1 MFLFKQDDQALVSKA
16 LMSDAKAW
24 KKLVTKYER
33 LVFNQCYRLLSNADD
48 ALDLTQDIFIAVFR
62 NLPSF
67 RGDSSFKTWLMKI
80 SHHRIVDHIRRN
92 RNHENI
98 DDHENISCQQSTP
111 EMSSS
116 NHSSNKALMKILAS
130 LPAEQRIIIEYKFF
144 HQHTFEEIAQI
155 SGISSNTVKTRYY
168 AALKQMKSREE
179 LQHAL

>member
-1 MFLFKQDDQALVSKA
+1 MFLFKQNDQTLVSKA

-33 LVFNQCYRLLSNADD
+33 LVFNQCFRMVSNADD
-48 ALDLTQDIFIAVFR
+48 ALDLTQEIFIAVYR

-80 SHHRIVDHIRRN
+80 SHHRIVDHIRKN
-92 RNHENI
+92 RQHENI
-98 DDHENISCQQSTP
+98 DDHEHIKCQQLTP
-111 EMSSS
+111 EMLTS
-116 NHSSNKALMKILAS
+116 NQSSNKTLMNILAS

-144 HQHTFEEIAQI
+144 HHCTFEEIAQI

-168 AALKQMKSREE
+168 AALKLMKSREE

>member
-1 MFLFKQDDQALVSKA
+1 MFLFKQDDQALVHRA
-16 LMSDAKAW
+16 LKSDAKAW

-33 LVFNQCYRLLSNADD
+33 LVFNQCLRLLGNKDD

-80 SHHRIVDHIRRN
+80 SHHRIVDHIRKKRP
-92 RNHENI
+92 HDNI
-98 DDHENISCQQSTP
+98 EDHDNISCHQLTP
-111 EMSSS
+111 DMVTS
-116 NHSSNKALMKILAS
+116 NESSNKTLMNILAS

-144 HQHTFEEIAQI
+144 HNRTFEEIALI
-155 SGISSNTVKTRYY
+155 SGISANTVKTRYY
-168 AALKQMKSREE
+168 AALKLMKSREE